1 MTYSKFKKCIF
12 VLSFL
17 LIFVLFLPF
26 TGKGSEAYAK
36 TNTEETSSASKD
48 TQSEIKLNVKSKDLV
63 KGKTYSLKVYNVTET
78 QTITYKSSDTNIVT
92 VDDKGDIT
100 GVEIG
105 TASVT
110 VTVKEGNK
118 TIGTL
123 QCDINVG
130 VPAISIRF
138 TKTELKMA
146 LGQKTTLKYI
156 IAPYNT
162 VETAKF
168 SSADSS
174 IVSISSGGRV
184 TAKGVGVTT
193 VYAIVDNGI
202 TKCTITVVEKDD
214 TIQFEDGDEFVEPS
228 KTPEATMSPT
238 AKTTSNQSSGSA
250 K

>member
-1 MTYSKFKKCIF
+1 MTYSKMKKCIF

-26 TGKGSEAYAK
+26 TGKVNEVLAK
-36 TNTEETSSASKD
+36 TTTEGAQTSKE
-48 TQSEIKLNVKSKDLV
+48 TQSTIKLNVKSKDLV
-63 KGKTYSLKVYNVTET
+63 KGKTYPLKVYNVTEA
-78 QTITYKSSDTNIVT
+78 QSITYRSSDTNIVT
-92 VDDKGDIT
+92 VDEKGELT

-105 TASVT
+105 TAQVT
-110 VTVKEGNK
+110 ITVKEGNK
-118 TIGTL
+118 TIETL

-162 VETAKF
+162 VETARF
-168 SSADSS
+168 SSSDSS
-174 IVSISSGGRV
+174 IVSVSTGGRI
-184 TAKGVGVTT
+184 TAKSVGVTT

-214 TIQFEDGDEFVEPS
+214 SIHFDDEDVVDPTS
-228 KTPEATMSPT
+228 TPEPT
-238 AKTTSNQSSGSA
+238 AVVTKTSITR
-250 K
+250 

>member
-1 MTYSKFKKCIF
+1 MTYSKIKKCIF

-26 TGKGSEAYAK
+26 TSKSSEAYAK
-36 TNTEETSSASKD
+36 TTTEESSSASKD
-48 TQSEIKLNVKSKDLV
+48 TQAEIKLNVKSKDIV
-63 KGKTYSLKVYNVTET
+63 KGKTYSLKVYNITEN
-78 QTITYKSSDTNIVT
+78 QTVTYKSSDTNIVT
-92 VDDKGDIT
+92 VDDKGEIT

-105 TASVT
+105 TATVT
-110 VTVKEGNK
+110 VTVKEGIK

-162 VETAKF
+162 VETARF
-168 SSADSS
+168 SSTDSS

-184 TAKGVGVTT
+184 TAKSVGATT

-214 TIQFEDGDEFVEPS
+214 SIQLEEGDELVAPS
-228 KTPEATMSPT
+228 TTPEPTISPM
-238 AKTTSNQSSGSA
+238 AKNTSNTSSGSA

>member
-1 MTYSKFKKCIF
+1 MTYSKIKKCIF

-26 TGKGSEAYAK
+26 TSKGTKVYAK
-36 TNTEETSSASKD
+36 ATVEEASSASKD
-48 TQSEIKLNVKSKDLV
+48 TQNEIKLNVKSKDLV
-63 KGKTYSLKVYNVTET
+63 KGKTYSLKVYNVTAT
-78 QTITYKSSDTNIVT
+78 QTVTYKSSDTNLVS
-92 VDDKGDIT
+92 VDDKGEVT

-105 TASVT
+105 TATVT

-138 TKTELKMA
+138 TKTELKMV

-156 IAPYNT
+156 IVPYNT

-168 SSADSS
+168 SSTDSS
-174 IVSISSGGRV
+174 IVSISSGGRA
-184 TAKGVGVTT
+184 TAKSVGVAT
-193 VYAIVDNGI
+193 VYAILDNNTI

-214 TIQFEDGDEFVEPS
+214 TIQLEDGDEFEPTI
-228 KTPEATMSPT
+228 TPA
-238 AKTTSNQSSGSA
+238 AKSTSNTSS

>member
-1 MTYSKFKKCIF
+1 MTYSKLKKCIF

-26 TGKGSEAYAK
+26 TSKGSEAYAK
-36 TNTEETSSASKD
+36 STTEDASSATKD
-48 TQSEIKLNVKSKDLV
+48 TQNEIKLNVKSKDLV
-63 KGKTYSLKVYNVTET
+63 KGKTYSLKVYNITET
-78 QTITYKSSDTNIVT
+78 QTVTYKSSDTNIVT
-92 VDDKGDIT
+92 VDDKGEIT

-105 TASVT
+105 TGAVT

-162 VETAKF
+162 VETARF
-168 SSADSS
+168 SSTDSS
-174 IVSISSGGRV
+174 IVSISSGGRA

-193 VYAIVDNGI
+193 VYAILDNNSI

-214 TIQFEDGDEFVEPS
+214 TIQLEDGDEFEPTT
-228 KTPEATMSPT
+228 TPA
-238 AKTTSNQSSGSA
+238 AKTTSNASPA

>member
-1 MTYSKFKKCIF
+1 MTYSKLKKCIF

-26 TGKGSEAYAK
+26 TGKGLEAFAK
-36 TNTEETSSASKD
+36 TSTDDASASKEI
-48 TQSEIKLNVKSKDLV
+48 QAEIKLNVKSKDLV

-78 QTITYKSSDTNIVT
+78 QTVTYKSSDTNIVT
-92 VDDKGDIT
+92 VDDKGEIT

-105 TASVT
+105 TAAVT

-118 TIGTL
+118 TTGTL

-138 TKTELKMA
+138 TKTELKLA

-162 VETAKF
+162 VETARF
-168 SSADSS
+168 SSIDSS
-174 IVSISSGGRV
+174 IVSISSGGRA
-184 TAKGVGVTT
+184 TAKGIGVTT

-214 TIQFEDGDEFVEPS
+214 SIQLEDGDEYTEPGKS
-228 KTPEATMSPT
+228 PEATISPT
-238 AKTTSNQSSGSA
+238 AKTSTMSSGST

>member
-26 TGKGSEAYAK
+26 TGKGLEAYAK
-36 TNTEETSSASKD
+36 TITEDASSASKE
-48 TQSEIKLNVKSKDLV
+48 TQAEIKLNVKSKDLV

-78 QTITYKSSDTNIVT
+78 QTVTYKSSDTNIVT
-92 VDDKGDIT
+92 VDDKGEIA

-105 TASVT
+105 TAAVT

-168 SSADSS
+168 SSTDSS
-174 IVSISSGGRV
+174 IVSISSGGRA

-193 VYAIVDNGI
+193 VYAIVDNAV

-214 TIQFEDGDEFVEPS
+214 TIQIEDGDEFEPAI
-228 KTPEATMSPT
+228 TPT
-238 AKTTSNQSSGSA
+238 AKTTSTTSSGSS